1 MSQTGKLRIAYF
13 LEGMPASGVETS
25 TNLTAHA
32 LAKAGHAVTVFTPW
46 MRSDRP
52 DRSDDVEGRVEYFRL
67 PRFRL
72 PSDQEVYWCMPVSVS
87 VATKFRRAHY
97 DVIHVHAPTVVCAL
111 AWQLSRLFGVPVVY
125 TYHTM
130 SKEYTHYY
138 RRFFGPADLWL
149 ESVVEHYDRLIC
161 NRARAVVA
169 PSHKAAAYLASLAIE
184 PPVFVIPN
192 GVDAKAFHP
201 GRSGYLRER
210 FAIPKAARI
219 LLFVGRINQ
228 EKQPDVACA
237 VFRRLAGGRP
247 DLHLVLAGAG
257 PMEAAL
263 RAEVAREGLAQR
275 VHFTGVVPYATMPEV
290 YRSAD
295 VWLSASKSE
304 VHPMAALEAIA
315 SGLPVAALADD
326 ALRGVVEHGVNGFA
340 AQDIDALVQAAG
352 ALLDDAQLRA
362 GMAAASAEL
371 SRRYRVD
378 ATAARLAELYRDVRR
393 WTRLKPELA
402 A

>member
-25 TNLTAHA
+25 TSLTAHA

-46 MRSDRP
+46 VRSDRAA
-52 DRSDDVEGRVEYFRL
+52 RADDDDGRVEFFRL

-72 PSDQEVYWCMPVSVS
+72 PSDQEVYWSMPVSVS
-87 VATKFRRAHY
+87 VTTKFGRAHY
-97 DVIHVHAPTVVCAL
+97 DVIHVHASTVVCAL
-111 AWQLSRLFGVPVVY
+111 AWQLSRLFSVPVVY

-169 PSHKAAAYLASLAIE
+169 PSHKAAAYLERLAIE

-192 GVDAKAFHP
+192 GVDERRFYP
-201 GRSGYLRER
+201 GQSDYLRER
-210 FAIPKAARI
+210 FFLPDTARI
-219 LLFVGRINQ
+219 LLFVGRLNQ
-228 EKQPDVACA
+228 EKRPDAVYA
-237 VFRRLAGGRP
+237 VFRRLARWRP
-247 DLHLVLAGAG
+247 ELHLVMAGAG

-263 RAEVAREGLAQR
+263 RAQAAREGLASR
-275 VHFTGVVPYATMPEV
+275 VHFSGVVPYAMMPEV

-295 VWLSASKSE
+295 LWLSASTSE
-304 VHPMAALEAIA
+304 VHPMAALEAVA

-326 ALRGVVEHGVNGFA
+326 ALRGVVEHVVNGFA
-340 AQDIDALVQAAG
+340 VQDIDALVQVAG
-352 ALLDDAQLRA
+352 ELLDDTQLRA

-371 SRRYRVD
+371 GRRYRVD
-378 ATAARLAELYRDVRR
+378 ATAARLAELYGDVRR
-393 WTRLKPELA
+393 WAKLRPELA